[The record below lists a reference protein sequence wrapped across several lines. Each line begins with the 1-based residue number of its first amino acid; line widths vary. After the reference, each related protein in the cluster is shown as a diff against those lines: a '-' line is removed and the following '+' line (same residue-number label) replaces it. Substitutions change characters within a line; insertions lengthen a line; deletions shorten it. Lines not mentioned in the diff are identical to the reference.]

1 MFLYCSLTT
10 MTIDNNTIEFL
21 TIDDLSHL
29 FSISK
34 TSVYRLIS
42 QRKLPFY
49 KIGGLVRFKKN
60 EVLEYV
66 EKKCTQSIG

>member
-1 MFLYCSLTT
+1 